1 MTEPS
6 DDDIMARIEKS
17 NRVMWRLVWT
27 LICGLALV
35 IAVVAALV
43 FTGHADWQRNGWF
56 QMAVAAVVGALF
68 LYVLVMMARHRV
80 PSIDEMNPR
89 LARRR
94 IDAHQRRWRW
104 AILGNVFIGLSFA
117 FNQSHALPTFAEL
130 DDSMRLA
137 LGLAF
142 GLFPLLLVAI
152 LTIGPRWQNIGRPG
166 IGTLMDDEFTV
177 ALRARTM
184 RVGYVFAM
192 ILLAAVLVV
201 ALWVPAWT
209 PTALCWALFAG
220 AAVPSLYY
228 VVADW
233 RASRDG

>member
-1 MTEPS
+1 
-6 DDDIMARIEKS
+6 
-17 NRVMWRLVWT
+17 
-27 LICGLALV
+27 LALV
-35 IAVVAALV
+35 AAVVAALV

-68 LYVLVMMARHRV
+68 LYALVMIAHHHV
-80 PSIDEMNPR
+80 PPMDVINPR
-89 LARRR
+89 FARRR

-104 AILGNVFIGLSFA
+104 AILGNVFTALFFA
-117 FNQSHALPTFAEL
+117 FSQSRALPQFAGF
-130 DDSMRLA
+130 DSTMRLA
-137 LGLAF
+137 LGLTS

-152 LTIGPRWQNIGRPG
+152 LTIGPRWQNIGRPELSSL
-166 IGTLMDDEFTV
+166 IDDEFAV

-192 ILLAAVLVV
+192 ILLAAVLAV

-209 PTALCWALFAG
+209 PVALCWALFAG

-228 VVADW
+228 VIADW
-233 RASRDG
+233 RASRDV